1 MTKKE
6 IYDAA
11 AQYVEKNHSTTAD
24 NILQDA
30 MIIAV
35 MKAFIAGAKFVIE
48 ENICLN
54 CRGSKDCNKSVK
66 DECIN
71 FLLNIK

>member
-1 MTKKE
+1 MTKNKIYNAAVQYIDNNYSPAEKE
-6 IYDAA
+6 FQHD
-11 AQYVEKNHSTTAD
+11 
-24 NILQDA
+24 

-35 MKAFIAGAKFVIE
+35 MKAFIAGAKIVIE
-48 ENICLN
+48 ENMCLN
-54 CRGSKDCNKSVK
+54 CKASKDCNKSVK